1 MDDPRIATFKQEA
14 QKVLE
19 HLRGEFAK
27 LQTGRASAALVENI
41 PVDAY
46 GQRQPLKTLAGITIQ
61 DARSIVVQPW
71 DRGILRE
78 VEVALQNANLG
89 TMPVN
94 DGAVLRINLPPMT
107 EERRK
112 QLAKLVDKLA
122 EEARIKTRQHRQD
135 VHDAV
140 KTQEKDED
148 ARYTLL
154 EILQKAVEETNA
166 TIDEMKKRKESE
178 IMTV

>member
-27 LQTGRASAALVENI
+27 LQTGRASAAFVENVS
-41 PVDAY
+41 VDAY
-46 GQRQPLKTLAGITIQ
+46 GQRQPLKTLAGITVQ
-61 DARSIVVQPW
+61 DARSIVIQPW

-78 VEVALQNANLG
+78 VEIALQNANLG
-89 TMPVN
+89 AMPAS
-94 DGAVLRINLPPMT
+94 DGSVIRINLPPMT

-112 QLAKLVDKLA
+112 QLVKLVDKFA
-122 EEARIKTRQHRQD
+122 EEARISVRQNRQE
-135 VHDAV
+135 VHDAL
-140 KTQEKDED
+140 KSQEKDED

-166 TIDEMKKRKESE
+166 KIEEMKERKETE